1 MDEQYIWA
9 WMFALLAV
17 VLVVAAVR
25 ERMRAKQR
33 QVEQLR
39 QNWGQVPE
47 REYTSEELES
57 ISHYA
62 RNHQNGRFMID
73 DITWNDLDMERVY
86 MLLNNTCSACGEE
99 YLYAM
104 LRLPEFQP
112 ETLEERE
119 RVIEFFRNHAKEREN
134 VQKGLLQAGKV
145 SGRSVSDY
153 LQALTEI
160 PIRSRA
166 RYFACFLLA
175 VASIVCLLVKPAE
188 GVGLFVAAVFVN
200 ISVHTVEGNKVE
212 IYLKCL
218 GCMLRILK
226 SSEALGKEKI
236 PELEQY
242 LKCLRENEK
251 KLHGI
256 RKKCVTLVTTKGT
269 EGDFMSVLYSYINS
283 FFMLDLIQFYSV
295 LKEMQR
301 KREELEKLTETLGI
315 LDAMIAAASYREY
328 LPYYCIP

>member
-9 WMFALLAV
+9 WIFALLAV
-17 VLVVAAVR
+17 VLVIVVVR

-134 VQKGLLQAGKV
+134 VQN
-145 SGRSVSDY
+145 
-153 LQALTEI
+153 
-160 PIRSRA
+160 
-166 RYFACFLLA
+166 AC
-175 VASIVCLLVKPAE
+175 
-188 GVGLFVAAVFVN
+188 
-200 ISVHTVEGNKVE
+200 
-212 IYLKCL
+212 
-218 GCMLRILK
+218 
-226 SSEALGKEKI
+226 
-236 PELEQY
+236 
-242 LKCLRENEK
+242 
-251 KLHGI
+251 
-256 RKKCVTLVTTKGT
+256 
-269 EGDFMSVLYSYINS
+269 
-283 FFMLDLIQFYSV
+283 
-295 LKEMQR
+295 
-301 KREELEKLTETLGI
+301 
-315 LDAMIAAASYREY
+315 
-328 LPYYCIP
+328 

>member
-1 MDEQYIWA
+1 MSGKSAHTGRRKKKMDEQYIWA

-175 VASIVCLLVKPAE
+175 VASIVCLLVKPAA
-188 GVGLFVAAVFVN
+188 GVGLFVAAVIVN

-256 RKKCVTLVTTKGT
+256 RKKCVTLVTTNG
-269 EGDFMSVLYSYINS
+269 
-283 FFMLDLIQFYSV
+283 
-295 LKEMQR
+295 
-301 KREELEKLTETLGI
+301 
-315 LDAMIAAASYREY
+315 A
-328 LPYYCIP
+328 